1 MKLAIL
7 GGSPVRTRPFPAY
20 VTVGNEEKDATAR
33 VLDSGVLS
41 RYLGAWHEQFM
52 GGPEVQALEQEW
64 AAYYSVK
71 HALAVNSCTSG
82 LIAALGAVGIRP
94 GDEVI
99 VGPWSMSISATAPLF
114 YGGVPVFADVESDC
128 FCLDPASVEA
138 QITSRTKAILAVDLF
153 GQPYDADVIN
163 ALAKKHGLYVIEDC
177 AQAPGASYKGRPAGT
192 LGDIGVYS
200 LNYHKHIHCGEGG
213 IIVTNN
219 DELAQRLALIRNHA
233 ESVVEGMGVQ
243 DQTNMLGYNF
253 RMTELDAAVARCQLK
268 KLSGLNAKRL
278 KNVEL
283 LEKGL
288 SQIPC
293 LTMPKVREGC
303 EHVYYVH
310 TCLYDEHKAGVPA
323 KRFVEALK
331 AELPHFR
338 LREKEGTKLGV
349 GYVKP
354 LYQLPIFQTVD
365 QQVIGHIQKNLSN
378 SYTKGICPECEKLHE
393 GGCILSEFMLPSLE
407 AEDVADV
414 VAAFL
419 KVYQYRMELNASR
432 TAL

>member
-1 MKLAIL
+1 MKLAIN
-7 GGSPVRTRPFPAY
+7 GGTPVRTEPFPPY
-20 VTVGNEEKDATAR
+20 VTVGSEEKEAACR

-41 RYLGAWHEQFM
+41 RYLGTWHEQFM

-64 AAYYSVK
+64 AAYYGVK

-82 LIAALGAVGIRP
+82 LIAALGAIGIRP

-114 YGGVPVFADVESDC
+114 YGGIPVFADVEPDC
-128 FCLDPASVEA
+128 FCLDPASIEA
-138 QITSRTKAILAVDLF
+138 KITPRTKAILAVDLF

-192 LGDIGVYS
+192 LADIGVYS

-213 IIVTNN
+213 IIVTNS
-219 DELAQRLALIRNHA
+219 DALAQRLSLIRNHA

-268 KLSGLNAKRL
+268 KLADLNAKRL

-288 SQIPC
+288 VQIPC
-293 LTMPKVREGC
+293 LTMPKVREDC
-303 EHVYYVH
+303 KHVYYVH
-310 TCLYDEHKAGVPA
+310 ACLYDEHKAGVPA

-349 GYVKP
+349 GYAKP
-354 LYQLPIFQTVD
+354 LYFLPIFQTVD
-365 QQVIGHIQKNLSN
+365 QHATGIPQRDLHT
-378 SYTKGICPECEKLHE
+378 SYAKGICPECEKLHE
-393 GGCILSEFMLPSLE
+393 GGCIFSEFMLPSLE
-407 AEDVADV
+407 PEDVADV
-414 VAAFL
+414 VAAYV
-419 KVYQYRMELNASR
+419 KVYQNRMELNA
-432 TAL
+432 THTTF